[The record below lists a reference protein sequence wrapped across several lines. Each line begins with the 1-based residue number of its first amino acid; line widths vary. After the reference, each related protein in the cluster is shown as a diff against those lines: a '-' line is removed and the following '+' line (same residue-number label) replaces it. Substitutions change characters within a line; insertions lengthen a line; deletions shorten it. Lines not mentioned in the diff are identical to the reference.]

1 MDDLRFE
8 WDEHKNKINQ
18 AKHGISF
25 LEAKTVFYDEEALLI
40 DDPEHS
46 ETEER
51 FIILGISRKAN
62 LLVVCHC
69 YRGDDSV
76 IRLISARRAT
86 RTETR
91 QYHELRR

>member
-25 LEAKTVFYDEEALLI
+25 LEAKNVFYDEEALLI

>member
-25 LEAKTVFYDEEALLI
+25 QEAQTVFYDEEALLI

-51 FIILGISRKAN
+51 SIILGISRRAN

-69 YRGDDSV
+69 YRGADSV

-91 QYHELRR
+91 QYHDLRR